1 LSNSN
6 NTPSTNMNINGNSQ
20 IRGGQFTNNQTDI
33 ILRNQVQNEVLY
45 NHIHNQQQNQQPS
58 QFRRPKSHSPCTMQQ
73 NPHPS
78 SPIQPNTSLISTS
91 NVRTSTDPSVDHCYD
106 RIHNRQLSSSSA
118 AEDDAEHGY
127 HSASSSSE
135 LERQQ
140 RRVHQQRQTAKGHSN
155 GTPISPQA
163 GRNMHRPRSAGAVA
177 RQQEYI
183 RQVASPT
190 GQSILHVQKAKQE
203 EQQQQQTVEREEE
216 RSYNHV
222 QFREFSQQPLRSPVN
237 SSENNS
243 VYQTSS
249 PSPTKSSI
257 SSTPIQDYYA
267 ATGQSNGIPY
277 NIPNNMPN
285 VFTNGGAHQYY
296 SQPV

>member
-1 LSNSN
+1 
-6 NTPSTNMNINGNSQ
+6 M
-20 IRGGQFTNNQTDI
+20 I
-33 ILRNQVQNEVLY
+33 IL
-45 NHIHNQQQNQQPS
+45 
-58 QFRRPKSHSPCTMQQ
+58 
-73 NPHPS
+73 
-78 SPIQPNTSLISTS
+78 SLTTYFDIL
-91 NVRTSTDPSVDHCYD
+91 
-106 RIHNRQLSSSSA
+106 I
-118 AEDDAEHGY
+118 
-127 HSASSSSE
+127 
-135 LERQQ
+135 
-140 RRVHQQRQTAKGHSN
+140 AKGHSN

-203 EQQQQQTVEREEE
+203 DQQQQQTVEREEE

-267 ATGQSNGIPY
+267 ATGQSNGMSY

>member
-1 LSNSN
+1 
-6 NTPSTNMNINGNSQ
+6 M
-20 IRGGQFTNNQTDI
+20 I
-33 ILRNQVQNEVLY
+33 IQALTTYFE
-45 NHIHNQQQNQQPS
+45 I
-58 QFRRPKSHSPCTMQQ
+58 
-73 NPHPS
+73 
-78 SPIQPNTSLISTS
+78 LI
-91 NVRTSTDPSVDHCYD
+91 
-106 RIHNRQLSSSSA
+106 
-118 AEDDAEHGY
+118 
-127 HSASSSSE
+127 
-135 LERQQ
+135 
-140 RRVHQQRQTAKGHSN
+140 AKGHSN

-183 RQVASPT
+183 RQIASPT
-190 GQSILHVQKAKQE
+190 GQPILHVQKAKQE
-203 EQQQQQTVEREEE
+203 EQQQTVEREEE
-216 RSYNHV
+216 RPYNHV
-222 QFREFSQQPLRSPVN
+222 QLREFSQQPLRSPVN

-257 SSTPIQDYYA
+257 SSTPIQEYYA
-267 ATGQSNGIPY
+267 AAGQSNGIPY